1 MRANVYRAI
10 DTANTFLGLA
20 FPSEVLV
27 VLAVFWGTA
36 WFPGM
41 VTAAATGLTYLLL
54 RLVSYGKPP
63 MFLQH
68 RILFSM
74 RSSLHGGRF
83 SPAARQRA
91 ERHFPFSSRRFRDV
105 R

>member
-10 DTANTFLGLA
+10 DTANTFLGLT

-27 VLAVFWGTA
+27 VLAVFWLTA
-36 WFPGM
+36 WTSAWVNTL
-41 VTAAATGLTYLLL
+41 VTVGAYVLL
-54 RLVSYGKPP
+54 RLISYGKPP

-68 RILFSM
+68 RILFLM

-83 SPAARQRA
+83 SPAARQRV
-91 ERHFPFSSRRFRDV
+91 ERFFPFASRRFRDV